1 MFKLININKSFGNNQ
16 LFKDFNCEIEA
27 GKMTAIIGKSGSGK
41 STLLN
46 IISTIEKV
54 DSGDIFFE
62 DTNISNVSKRK
73 QKTLFKNTYGFIFQ
87 NYALV
92 EEKTVKENILIGN
105 DKITDE
111 EINNV
116 LKKVKLEGFADRIIN
131 SLSGG
136 EQQRVAIARIII
148 KNPITVIADEP
159 TGNLDLYNSEI
170 IIDLFKDLKDKGI
183 TIIVATHDPML
194 MKSFDKV
201 INLSY

>member
-148 KNPITVIADEP
+148 KNPKIVIADEP

-170 IIDLFKDLKDKGI
+170 IIDLFEDLKDKGI

>member
-62 DTNISNVSKRK
+62 ETNISNVSKRK

-105 DKITDE
+105 DKIKDV

-148 KNPITVIADEP
+148 KNPKIVIADEP

-170 IIDLFKDLKDKGI
+170 IIDLFEDLKDKGI

-194 MKSFDKV
+194 LKSFDKV
-201 INLSY
+201 VNLS